1 MIQKKPLEILRLL
14 KKWSILKSEYYRM
27 EIQKLT
33 ITNVLIINHIK
44 RKEYEILCFFLKT
57 SK

>member
-14 KKWSILKSEYYRM
+14 KKCSILKSEYYRM

-44 RKEYEILCFFLKT
+44 KERI
-57 SK
+57 

>member
-14 KKWSILKSEYYRM
+14 KKWSILKSEYYRI
-27 EIQKLT
+27 EIKKLT

-44 RKEYEILCFFLKT
+44 KERI
-57 SK
+57 

>member
-14 KKWSILKSEYYRM
+14 KKWSILKSECYRM

-44 RKEYEILCFFLKT
+44 KERI
-57 SK
+57 